1 MTGFHRRTNFSAP
14 TALVNAG
21 LIPIPLFS
29 FAPGQKAFTAA
40 LPLIISFGIIISALQ
55 GKCKPPAQLISQSVL
70 ALRTYVSSAL
80 HFSSTCKIRIN
91 PHCLQTIAIPSIDRS
106 RHDFVR
112 KAHPAPRKIPERT
125 PVPVSRWSD

>member
-55 GKCKPPAQLISQSVL
+55 GKCKPPAQLISQNVPPRRHLLHCIFLPL
-70 ALRTYVSSAL
+70 AKFA
-80 HFSSTCKIRIN
+80 
-91 PHCLQTIAIPSIDRS
+91 
-106 RHDFVR
+106 
-112 KAHPAPRKIPERT
+112 
-125 PVPVSRWSD
+125 